1 MRSNPVSITSRS
13 ESALA
18 VNRVLRNTYFLLS
31 LTLLF
36 SAATAAYATISNAP
50 PIGIIG
56 LLVGMF
62 GLYFLT
68 VWLRNS
74 GWGILAIFAYTGFLG
89 YTLGPV
95 LNFYIHN
102 FTNGTQI
109 IMTSLGATGLIFMG
123 LSAYVLTTRRDFSYL
138 GGFITVA
145 IIAAFLMG
153 LGALIFNMPALQL
166 IISGAFAVISSAFIL
181 YTTSQIIH
189 DGERNYIMATISLY
203 IAIFNLFV
211 SLLRILSF
219 FSGGGGGNSRN

>member
-1 MRSNPVSITSRS
+1 MRSSPVGITKQS
-13 ESALA
+13 ESVLT

-36 SAATAAYATISNAP
+36 SAAIAAYATVSNAP
-50 PIGIIG
+50 PIGIVG

-68 VWLRNS
+68 IWLRNS
-74 GWGILAIFAYTGFLG
+74 AWGLLAIFAYTGFLG
-89 YTLGPV
+89 YTLGPI

-102 FTNGTQI
+102 FTNGAQI
-109 IMTSLGATGLIFMG
+109 IMTSLGATGLIFFG
-123 LSAYVLTTRRDFSYL
+123 LSAYVLTTRKNFSYL
-138 GGFITVA
+138 GGFITIAVM
-145 IIAAFLMG
+145 AAFLMG
-153 LGALIFNMPALQL
+153 IGALVFNLPALQL
-166 IISGAFAVISSAFIL
+166 IVSGVFAVISSAFIL
-181 YTTSQIIH
+181 YTTSQIVH

-219 FSGGGGGNSRN
+219 FGGGGGSNRN

>member
-1 MRSNPVSITSRS
+1 MSSNPISLTHRS
-13 ESALA
+13 ESVLA

-50 PIGIIG
+50 PIGFVG

-74 GWGILAIFAYTGFLG
+74 AWGILAIFAYTGFLG
-89 YTLGPV
+89 YTLGPI

-102 FTNGTQI
+102 FSNGAQI
-109 IMTSLGATGLIFMG
+109 IGTSLGATGVIFLG
-123 LSAYVLTTRRDFSYL
+123 LSGYVLTTRKDFSYL

-145 IIAAFLMG
+145 IITAFLIG
-153 LGALIFNMPALQL
+153 LGAMLFNLPALQL

-181 YTTSQIIH
+181 YTTSQIINN
-189 DGERNYIMATISLY
+189 GERNYIMATISLY

-219 FSGGGGGNSRN
+219 FGGGGSSSRN

>member
-36 SAATAAYATISNAP
+36 SAATAAYATLSNAP
-50 PIGIIG
+50 PIGFIG

-74 GWGILAIFAYTGFLG
+74 AWGILAIFAYTGFMG
-89 YTLGPV
+89 YTLGPI

-102 FTNGTQI
+102 FSNGPQI
-109 IMTSLGATGLIFMG
+109 IGTSLGATGLIFLG
-123 LSAYVLTTRRDFSYL
+123 LSAYVLTTRKDFSYL

-145 IIAAFLMG
+145 IMTAFLVG
-153 LGALIFNMPALQL
+153 LGAMFFNLPVLQL
-166 IISGAFAVISSAFIL
+166 IVSGAFAIISSAFIL
-181 YTTSQIIH
+181 YTTSQIINN
-189 DGERNYIMATISLY
+189 GERNYIMATISLY

-219 FSGGGGGNSRN
+219 FGGGGNSRN

>member
-1 MRSNPVSITSRS
+1 MRSNPVSIGRS
-13 ESALA
+13 ESVLA

-36 SAATAAYATISNAP
+36 SAGTAAYATLSNAAP
-50 PIGIIG
+50 FGFVG
-56 LLVGMF
+56 LLAGMF

-74 GWGILAIFAYTGFLG
+74 AWGILAIFAYTGFLG
-89 YTLGPV
+89 YTLGPI

-102 FTNGTQI
+102 FSNGAQI
-109 IMTSLGATGLIFMG
+109 IGTSLGATGLIFLG
-123 LSAYVLTTRRDFSYL
+123 LSGYVLTTRKDFSYL

-145 IIAAFLMG
+145 IITAFLIG
-153 LGALIFNMPALQL
+153 LGAMLFNLPVLQL
-166 IISGAFAVISSAFIL
+166 VISGAFAIISSAFIL

-189 DGERNYIMATISLY
+189 NGERNYIMATISLY

-219 FSGGGGGNSRN
+219 FGGGGNNRN

>member
-1 MRSNPVSITSRS
+1 MRSNPVSIARS

-36 SAATAAYATISNAP
+36 SAGAAIFATISNAP
-50 PIGIIG
+50 PLGFLGLIVGMIG
-56 LLVGMF
+56 LL
-62 GLYFLT
+62 FLT

-74 GWGILAIFAYTGFLG
+74 AWGLIAIFAFTGFMG
-89 YTLGPV
+89 YTLGPI

-102 FTNGTQI
+102 FSNGTQI
-109 IMTSLGATGLIFMG
+109 IMTSLGATGLIFLG
-123 LSAYVLTTRRDFSYL
+123 LSAYVLTTRKDFSYL
-138 GGFITVA
+138 GGFIT
-145 IIAAFLMG
+145 AAYCGVFNG
-153 LGALIFNMPALQL
+153 TSALCYFHMPALQL

-203 IAIFNLFV
+203 VAIFNL
-211 SLLRILSF
+211 I
-219 FSGGGGGNSRN
+219 

>member
-1 MRSNPVSITSRS
+1 MRSNPVSIGRS
-13 ESALA
+13 ESVLA

-36 SAATAAYATISNAP
+36 SAGTAAYATLSNAA
-50 PIGIIG
+50 PIGFVG
-56 LLVGMF
+56 LLAGMF

-74 GWGILAIFAYTGFLG
+74 AWGILAIFAYTGFLG
-89 YTLGPV
+89 YTLGPI

-102 FTNGTQI
+102 FSNGAQI
-109 IMTSLGATGLIFMG
+109 IGTSLGATGLIFLG
-123 LSAYVLTTRRDFSYL
+123 LSGYVLTTRKDFSYL

-145 IIAAFLMG
+145 IITAFLIG
-153 LGALIFNMPALQL
+153 LGAMLFNLPVLQL
-166 IISGAFAVISSAFIL
+166 IISGAFAIISSAFIL

-189 DGERNYIMATISLY
+189 NGERNYIMATISLY

-219 FSGGGGGNSRN
+219 FGGGGNNRN